1 MNFCFQHCSNSES
14 ESESS
19 ADSAPITKKVSDKKP
34 ADKSNTSAVKL
45 ETKDHA
51 NSESDI
57 ENKATSN
64 VVRKLTRSS
73 STRKSKHLTG
83 MKRSLKPGICIQL
96 THNTFQLFS
105 IQARHPIR
113 IQKLTASVRCQR
125 VQSSE
130 LQLLK
135 ENPKIQSQMPKTI
148 RVRRRRL
155 PPFPKNVVVQSM
167 VVNLSAISVAV

>member
-1 MNFCFQHCSNSES
+1 MVHSES

-19 ADSAPITKKVSDKKP
+19 VDSAPLNKKNSEKKP
-34 ADKSNTSAVKL
+34 ADKTNNSAVKL

-83 MKRSLKPGICIQL
+83 MDGI
-96 THNTFQLFS
+96 FY
-105 IQARHPIR
+105 
-113 IQKLTASVRCQR
+113 V
-125 VQSSE
+125 
-130 LQLLK
+130 
-135 ENPKIQSQMPKTI
+135 
-148 RVRRRRL
+148 
-155 PPFPKNVVVQSM
+155 
-167 VVNLSAISVAV
+167 